1 MSEIKEG
8 IFNIVCKFT
17 TGSSASLA
25 VVYTLGHI
33 IIAMICI
40 KVITGASMDLAAID
54 AIIEPMINGVWFYF
68 LHKTYNKVITR
79 NNKATDKEYCYA

>member
-8 IFNIVCKFT
+8 IFNIVCKFA

-25 VVYTLGHI
+25 VIYTVGHI

-54 AIIEPMINGVWFYF
+54 AIIEPMINGVWFYL

-79 NNKATDKEYCYA
+79 NNKAADKEYCYA